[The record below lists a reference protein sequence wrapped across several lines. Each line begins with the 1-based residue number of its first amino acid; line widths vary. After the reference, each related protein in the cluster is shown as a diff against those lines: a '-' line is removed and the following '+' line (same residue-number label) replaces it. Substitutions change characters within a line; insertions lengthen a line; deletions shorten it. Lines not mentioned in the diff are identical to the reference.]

1 VRKNKNIFLFIILL
15 LLSSCENREVC
26 RRELSP
32 DKKYELVL
40 LGEDKIFAFNDILY
54 IRIKNSKGDWVDIKK
69 KNGNWSK
76 KQEYASIEYF
86 EDAKYPSYITD
97 VMWKSNEVIITS
109 HGHIKKVFIFNN
121 KNENDCDEQHL

>member
-1 VRKNKNIFLFIILL
+1 ML

-76 KQEYASIEYF
+76 EQEYASIEYF

>member
-76 KQEYASIEYF
+76 EQEYASIEYF